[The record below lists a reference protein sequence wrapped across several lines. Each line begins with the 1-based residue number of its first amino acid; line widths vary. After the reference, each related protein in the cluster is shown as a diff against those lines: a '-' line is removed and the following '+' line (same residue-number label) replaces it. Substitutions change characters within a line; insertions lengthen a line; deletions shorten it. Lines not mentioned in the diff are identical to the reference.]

1 MNTQQ
6 AAAPASD
13 KASFAGTPVRDLIAG
28 ATAFAVVVI
37 GAHLL
42 AHTLKGLIDDSVRNG
57 AVGVLFAS
65 VPAVYGVVRKVTFSF
80 GPKPEKPSPELA
92 PWYITALF
100 AGACLFSWSQ
110 FFGFIIGVASAA
122 AAPTLNQDPL
132 KIAGAILGIL
142 QMPLLLIWAVV
153 AGKYLYS
160 NTRSGIAL
168 AVAAMIFIFVVL
180 NMLMNFVIL
189 PGSTEQMLAAMETKF
204 DWGLIAASM
213 AAVAVVVLIGALIGI
228 AVGAIRRSRGKARL
242 VSLYQKLDKPERD
255 ALIVDVRGRILAAQA
270 AKE

>member
-1 MNTQQ
+1 MSTEQ
-6 AAAPASD
+6 AAATAD

-42 AHTLKGLIDDSVRNG
+42 ANTLKGVIDDTVRNG

-65 VPAVYGVVRKVTFSF
+65 VPAVYGVVRKVTFSV

-110 FFGFIIGVASAA
+110 FFGFIIGVASGA
-122 AAPTLNQDPL
+122 AAPSLGQEPL

-142 QMPLLLIWAVV
+142 QLPLLLIWAVV

-160 NTRSGIAL
+160 DTRSWTPLAL
-168 AVAAMIFIFVVL
+168 IAMIVIFIAL
-180 NMLMNFVIL
+180 NMLMNFVIM
-189 PGSTEQMLAAMETKF
+189 PGSTEQLMTAMGAEF
-204 DWGLIAASM
+204 NWGIIAMGFAT
-213 AAVAVVVLIGALIGI
+213 VGVTVLIGALIGMLI
-228 AVGAIRRSRGKARL
+228 GAIRRSRGKARL
-242 VSLYQKLDKPERD
+242 VSLYLKLKREEREAVIAD
-255 ALIVDVRGRILAAQA
+255 LRERILATTA
-270 AKE
+270 AED

>member
-1 MNTQQ
+1 MSTEQ
-6 AAAPASD
+6 AAATID

-42 AHTLKGLIDDSVRNG
+42 ANTLKGVIDDTVRNG

-65 VPAVYGVVRKVTFSF
+65 VPAVYGVVRKITFSV

-110 FFGFIIGVASAA
+110 FFGFIIGVASGA
-122 AAPTLNQDPL
+122 AAPTLGQDPL
-132 KIAGAILGIL
+132 KIAAAILGIL
-142 QMPLLLIWAVV
+142 QLPLLLIWAVV

-160 NTRSGIAL
+160 STRSWVPL
-168 AVAAMIFIFVVL
+168 AVVAMLVVFVAL
-180 NMLMNFVIL
+180 NMLMNFVIM
-189 PGSTEQMLAAMETKF
+189 PGSTEQMMAAMETTV
-204 DWGLIAASM
+204 DWKIIALGFVMVS
-213 AAVAVVVLIGALIGI
+213 VVVLIGALIGI
-228 AVGAIRRSRGKARL
+228 AIGAMRRSRGKARL
-242 VSLYQKLDKPERD
+242 VSLYLKLKPAARED
-255 ALIVDVRGRILAAQA
+255 LIGDVRERVLAGEAV
-270 AKE
+270 KD